1 MLKKCIWNEAINKIK
16 KNLIENPSTIKKF
29 IKIKIKSYG
38 DEATDFHDK
47 EMHKAGSNY
56 TCLAVMLIGF
66 VLKNDENYYPQMFLK
81 EWKYIEKKVIR
92 HVTVDL

>member
-1 MLKKCIWNEAINKIK
+1 
-16 KNLIENPSTIKKF
+16 
-29 IKIKIKSYG
+29 
-38 DEATDFHDK
+38 
-47 EMHKAGSNY
+47 MHKAGSNY

-66 VLKNDENYYPQMFLK
+66 VLKKDENYYPQMFLK